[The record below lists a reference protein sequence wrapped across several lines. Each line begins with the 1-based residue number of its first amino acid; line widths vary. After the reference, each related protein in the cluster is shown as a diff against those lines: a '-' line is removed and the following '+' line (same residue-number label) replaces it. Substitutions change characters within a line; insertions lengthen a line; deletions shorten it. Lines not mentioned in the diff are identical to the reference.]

1 MHKLP
6 PLSKLTMHI
15 ELIASSFQSE
25 IISFIFDTS
34 FFLNSAVPTD
44 LLHADSTCWD

>member
-1 MHKLP
+1 MYMLP
-6 PLSKLTMHI
+6 LLSKLIMHV

-25 IISFIFDTS
+25 IISLIFDAS
-34 FFLNSAVPTD
+34 FFLNPAVPTN